1 MFRVFSSTTKKIFKK
16 STRHPRKKEKTT
28 QRTPSTN
35 DDVGTT
41 TREEERG
48 RGDAADDG
56 ESFETTRPHRLPFVF
71 FISGGERVFG
81 TIRESDFTEHFD
93 DDKNERVFSR

>member
-1 MFRVFSSTTKKIFKK
+1 M
-16 STRHPRKKEKTT
+16 
-28 QRTPSTN
+28 
-35 DDVGTT
+35 
-41 TREEERG
+41 
-48 RGDAADDG
+48 DG

-93 DDKNERVFSR
+93 DDDDKNERVFSR

>member
-1 MFRVFSSTTKKIFKK
+1 MFRVFTSTKKIFK
-16 STRHPRKKEKTT
+16 SQQKTT
-28 QRTPSTN
+28 QRTPSN

-41 TREEERG
+41 TRKGGRG

-56 ESFETTRPHRLPFVF
+56 ESFETTRPHRLPLVF
-71 FISGGERVFG
+71 FISGGERLFG

-93 DDKNERVFSR
+93 DDDDKNERVFSR

>member
-1 MFRVFSSTTKKIFKK
+1 MFRVFGKKFSKK
-16 STRHPRKKEKTT
+16 STYTGKKEKTT

-41 TREEERG
+41 TREGGRGG
-48 RGDAADDG
+48 RGDAKDG
-56 ESFETTRPHRLPFVF
+56 ESIETTRPHRLPFVF
-71 FISGGERVFG
+71 CISGGERVFG

-93 DDKNERVFSR
+93 DDDDDKNERVFSR

>member
-1 MFRVFSSTTKKIFKK
+1 MTKKIFK
-16 STRHPRKKEKTT
+16 SQQKTT

-41 TREEERG
+41 TREGGRGG

>member
-1 MFRVFSSTTKKIFKK
+1 MFRVLTSTTKKIFK
-16 STRHPRKKEKTT
+16 SQQKTT

-35 DDVGTT
+35 DDVGRTT
-41 TREEERG
+41 TREGGRGG

>member
-1 MFRVFSSTTKKIFKK
+1 MFRVFTSTKKIFK
-16 STRHPRKKEKTT
+16 SQQKTT
-28 QRTPSTN
+28 QRTPSN

-41 TREEERG
+41 TREGGRGG
-48 RGDAADDG
+48 RGDAMDR

-93 DDKNERVFSR
+93 DDDDKNERVFSR

>member
-1 MFRVFSSTTKKIFKK
+1 MFRVFTSTKKIFK
-16 STRHPRKKEKTT
+16 SQQKTT
-28 QRTPSTN
+28 QRTPSN

-41 TREEERG
+41 TREGGRGG
-48 RGDAADDG
+48 RGDAMDR

-93 DDKNERVFSR
+93 DDDDDKNERVFSR